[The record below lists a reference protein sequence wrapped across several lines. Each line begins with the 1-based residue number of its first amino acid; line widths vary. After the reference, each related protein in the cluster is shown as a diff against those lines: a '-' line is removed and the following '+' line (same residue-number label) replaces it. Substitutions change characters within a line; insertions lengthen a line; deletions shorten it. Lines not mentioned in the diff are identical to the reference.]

1 MFTVG
6 HKYIISLSYNF
17 VSFISHCLQKQN
29 CGFLILAVWLY
40 TVAQVYRDSDVI
52 HNGPGIEP
60 ITTSQNEKLVIHGM
74 LGRVLKKALD
84 QRRELI
90 SPCTSTLLEVPRKS
104 DQDLKGPNYFQVT

>member
-1 MFTVG
+1 MFAKT
-6 HKYIISLSYNF
+6 KLWFS
-17 VSFISHCLQKQN
+17 
-29 CGFLILAVWLY
+29 ILAVGLF
-40 TVAQVYRDSDVI
+40 TVAQFYMDSDVI
-52 HNGPGIEP
+52 WNGPGIEP
-60 ITTSQNEKLVIHGM
+60 ITTSQNEKLVIDGT